1 MRVLYWKVA
10 DTFLV
15 SGDSFIA
22 LRFPAVSRMAM
33 KICERLLQALLSFS
47 TPRTRVFFCVQLPVW
62 LLCDC
67 TRRRLYTDL
76 IVIII
81 IIIIIIII
89 MIMIVITILLILS
102 SYSLHPKRKS
112 YLNNKELTGSFFS
125 SLSKSILTRVLLTLS
140 ASERA
145 ISPPTYGS
153 LLRRSTL
160 RIVLLSAI
168 TSARA
173 IIPTK
178 IREY

>member
-47 TPRTRVFFCVQLPVW
+47 TPRTHVFFCVQLPVW

-76 IVIII
+76 III

-89 MIMIVITILLILS
+89 MIVLTILLILS

-112 YLNNKELTGSFFS
+112 YLNNKELTGSFLS

>member
-76 IVIII
+76 I
-81 IIIIIIII
+81 IIIIIII
-89 MIMIVITILLILS
+89 MIVLTILLSLS

-112 YLNNKELTGSFFS
+112 YLNNKELTGSFLS

>member
-33 KICERLLQALLSFS
+33 KICERLLQALFSFS
-47 TPRTRVFFCVQLPVW
+47 TPRTRVFFCVPLPVW

-76 IVIII
+76 IVII
-81 IIIIIIII
+81 
-89 MIMIVITILLILS
+89 ILLILS

-112 YLNNKELTGSFFS
+112 YLNNKELTGSFLS

-173 IIPTK
+173 IIPIK
-178 IREY
+178 IREC

>member
-1 MRVLYWKVA
+1 MRLLYWKVA

-47 TPRTRVFFCVQLPVW
+47 TPSTRVFFCVQLPVW

-76 IVIII
+76 II

-89 MIMIVITILLILS
+89 MIVLTILLILS

-112 YLNNKELTGSFFS
+112 YLNNKELTGSFLS

>member
-76 IVIII
+76 I

-89 MIMIVITILLILS
+89 MIVLTILLILS

-112 YLNNKELTGSFFS
+112 YLNNKELTGSFLS

>member
-33 KICERLLQALLSFS
+33 KICERLLQALFSFS
-47 TPRTRVFFCVQLPVW
+47 TPHTRVFFCVPLPVW

-76 IVIII
+76 IVII

-112 YLNNKELTGSFFS
+112 YLNNKELTGSFLS

>member
-76 IVIII
+76 IIILI
-81 IIIIIIII
+81 LIIIIIIII
-89 MIMIVITILLILS
+89 MIVLTILLILS

-112 YLNNKELTGSFFS
+112 YLNNKELTGSFLS

>member
-1 MRVLYWKVA
+1 MRLLYWKVA

-76 IVIII
+76 III

-89 MIMIVITILLILS
+89 MIVLTILLILS

-112 YLNNKELTGSFFS
+112 YLNNKELTGSFLS

>member
-76 IVIII
+76 I
-81 IIIIIIII
+81 IIIIIII
-89 MIMIVITILLILS
+89 MIVLTILLILS

-112 YLNNKELTGSFFS
+112 YLNNKELTGSFLS

>member
-76 IVIII
+76 III

-89 MIMIVITILLILS
+89 MIVLTILLILS

-112 YLNNKELTGSFFS
+112 YLNNKELTGSFLS

>member
-1 MRVLYWKVA
+1 M
-10 DTFLV
+10 
-15 SGDSFIA
+15 
-22 LRFPAVSRMAM
+22 
-33 KICERLLQALLSFS
+33 
-47 TPRTRVFFCVQLPVW
+47 
-62 LLCDC
+62 
-67 TRRRLYTDL
+67 
-76 IVIII
+76 
-81 IIIIIIII
+81 
-89 MIMIVITILLILS
+89 MIVLTILLILS

-112 YLNNKELTGSFFS
+112 YLNNKELTGSFLS

>member
-81 IIIIIIII
+81 IIIIIII
-89 MIMIVITILLILS
+89 MIVLTILLILS

-112 YLNNKELTGSFFS
+112 YLNNKELTGSFLS

>member
-1 MRVLYWKVA
+1 
-10 DTFLV
+10 
-15 SGDSFIA
+15 
-22 LRFPAVSRMAM
+22 
-33 KICERLLQALLSFS
+33 
-47 TPRTRVFFCVQLPVW
+47 
-62 LLCDC
+62 
-67 TRRRLYTDL
+67 
-76 IVIII
+76 
-81 IIIIIIII
+81 
-89 MIMIVITILLILS
+89 MIMIVLTILLIFS

-112 YLNNKELTGSFFS
+112 YLNNKELTGSFLS

>member
-33 KICERLLQALLSFS
+33 KICERSLQALFSFS
-47 TPRTRVFFCVQLPVW
+47 TPRTRVFFCVLLPMW

-81 IIIIIIII
+81 II

-102 SYSLHPKRKS
+102 SFSLHPKRKS
-112 YLNNKELTGSFFS
+112 YLNNKELTGSFLS

>member
-1 MRVLYWKVA
+1 MHVWAAKPGVGEEKESWQQSLINFHVCFTQTKRNTTGWKI
-10 DTFLV
+10 TFQKLK
-15 SGDSFIA
+15 FIDDD
-22 LRFPAVSRMAM
+22 
-33 KICERLLQALLSFS
+33 
-47 TPRTRVFFCVQLPVW
+47 VFFCVLLPMW

-81 IIIIIIII
+81 II

-102 SYSLHPKRKS
+102 SFSLHPKRKS
-112 YLNNKELTGSFFS
+112 YLNNKELTGSFLS

>member
-76 IVIII
+76 III

-89 MIMIVITILLILS
+89 MIVLTILLILS

-112 YLNNKELTGSFFS
+112 YLNNKELTGSFLS

-140 ASERA
+140 ANERA

-178 IREY
+178 IRQY